1 MFRSATS
8 FLPAG
13 TSPQSLPQPKKG
25 KGKTKALLNDAV
37 GVDTL
42 LSYLSGVA
50 KEGPDGEPLKV
61 AVVGLA
67 NVCVAIYVSLQL
79 LTCF

>member
-1 MFRSATS
+1 M
-8 FLPAG
+8 
-13 TSPQSLPQPKKG
+13 
-25 KGKTKALLNDAV
+25 KALLNDAV

-50 KEGPDGEPLKV
+50 KEGRDGEPLKV

-67 NVCVAIYVSLQL
+67 NVCVAI
-79 LTCF
+79 